1 MEKTKSNVKKKTTKK
16 TFLNLVLLQDGG
28 DAFKY
33 RGKNNS
39 GNTNELPNL

>member
-1 MEKTKSNVKKKTTKK
+1 MFKKTAKK
-16 TFLNLVLLQDGG
+16 IFLILILLQDGG

-39 GNTNELPNL
+39 GNTNKLPNLYKNRLK